1 MTISNRMGQSVSPV
15 AREARLLALS
25 IDLLGAA
32 GFDGYLKLH
41 NPAWNRTL
49 GYEDDELAEVP
60 YIDFIHP
67 DDRDAAREVI
77 EAMAGG
83 ASTIEFVCRIRRK
96 DGMWR
101 HILWSGQG
109 APEDGCFYIVGKD
122 ITERRRL
129 DRELEN
135 RAERLERI
143 NTELQDFAYIA
154 SHDLSEP
161 LRMITSY
168 LQLLQR
174 RYHGQLDET
183 ADEFIHYAVDGAER
197 MKLLIDD
204 LLQYS
209 RVGSAEV
216 QRAPVD
222 VDAVLEGVLRS
233 LEGAIMERGA
243 TVTHG
248 PLGVAHGDATQIGQL
263 LQNLVAN
270 AIKFARADVPAEVR
284 IERVDDPREWHIVV
298 RDNGIG
304 IEERNLERIFKM
316 FSRLNGRE
324 DYSGTGIG
332 LAICRRITDR
342 HAGSIWVESTPGSGS
357 SFHVSIPDGQYP
369 RDPVAEAGGRP

>member
-1 MTISNRMGQSVSPV
+1 VTFSHRMGQSVTPV

-41 NPAWNRTL
+41 NPAWNRAL
-49 GYEDDELAEVP
+49 GYEDDELAETP
-60 YIDFIHP
+60 YIDFIHS
-67 DDRDAAREVI
+67 DDQDAARAVI
-77 EAMAGG
+77 ERMAGG

-143 NTELQDFAYIA
+143 NAELQDFAYIA

-174 RYHGQLDET
+174 RYQDQLDET

-209 RVGSAEV
+209 RIGSAAV
-216 QRAPVD
+216 QRTEVD
-222 VDAVLEGVLRS
+222 ADAVLDGVLRS
-233 LEGAIMERGA
+233 LEGAIMESGA

-248 PLGVAHGDATQIGQL
+248 PLGTVHGDGTQIGQL

-270 AIKFARADVPAEVR
+270 AIKFARPDVPAEVSVD
-284 IERVDDPREWHIVV
+284 RVEDPREWHVVV

-304 IEERNLERIFKM
+304 IEERHADRIFKM
-316 FSRLNGRE
+316 FGRLHGRE
-324 DYSGTGIG
+324 EYEGTGIG
-332 LAICRRITDR
+332 LAICRRISDR

-357 SFHVSIPDGQYP
+357 SFHVSIPEGQ
-369 RDPVAEAGGRP
+369 

>member
-1 MTISNRMGQSVSPV
+1 MGQSVTPV

-49 GYEDDELAEVP
+49 GYGDEELATTP
-60 YIDFIHP
+60 YIDLIHP
-67 DDRDAAREVI
+67 DDQAAARAVI
-77 EAMAGG
+77 ERMASGG
-83 ASTIEFVCRIRRK
+83 TTIEFVCRIRRS
-96 DGMWR
+96 DGSWR

-122 ITERRRL
+122 VTERRRL
-129 DRELEN
+129 DQELES
-135 RAERLERI
+135 RAERLERT
-143 NTELQDFAYIA
+143 NAELQDFAYIA

-174 RYHGQLDET
+174 RYDGQLDET

-209 RVGSAEV
+209 RVGSVEV
-216 QRAPVD
+216 AARRRSTPTRCSTACCDRWRA
-222 VDAVLEGVLRS
+222 RS
-233 LEGAIMERGA
+233 SSAARPSRTGRSAR
-243 TVTHG
+243 V
-248 PLGVAHGDATQIGQL
+248 HGDATQIGQL
-263 LQNLVAN
+263 LQNLIAN
-270 AIKFARADVPAEVR
+270 AIKFRAATTCP
-284 IERVDDPREWHIVV
+284 PRCASSASTTRAEWHIVV

-304 IEERNLERIFKM
+304 IEERHAERIFKM
-316 FSRLNGRE
+316 FGRLHGRE
-324 DYSGTGIG
+324 EYAGTGIG
-332 LAICRRITDR
+332 LAICRRIADR
-342 HAGSIWVESTPGSGS
+342 HGGRIWVESTPGAGS
-357 SFHVSIPDGQYP
+357 AFHVSIPD
-369 RDPVAEAGGRP
+369 AG

>member
-1 MTISNRMGQSVSPV
+1 MGQSVTPV

-41 NPAWNRTL
+41 NPAWNRSL
-49 GYEDDELAEVP
+49 GYDDDELATTP
-60 YIDFIHP
+60 YIDLVHP
-67 DDRDAAREVI
+67 DDQDAVRSVTEL
-77 EAMAGG
+77 MAQGG
-83 ASTIEFVCRIRRK
+83 TTTEFVCRIRRR
-96 DGMWR
+96 DGTWR
-101 HILWSGQG
+101 HILWSAQG
-109 APEDGCFYIVGKD
+109 APEDGCFYVVGKD

-129 DRELEN
+129 DQELEN

-143 NTELQDFAYIA
+143 NAELQDFAYIA

-174 RYHGQLDET
+174 RYQGQLDET

-204 LLQYS
+204 LLRYS
-209 RVGSAEV
+209 RIGSVEV
-216 QRAPVD
+216 ERVPVD
-222 VDAVLEGVLRS
+222 ADEVLDGVLRS
-233 LEGAIMERGA
+233 LEGAILERGA

-248 PLGVAHGDATQIGQL
+248 PLGTVHGDATQLGQL

-270 AIKFARADVPAEVR
+270 AIKFARPDVPAEVR
-284 IERVDDPREWHIVV
+284 VERVDDPREWHVVV

-304 IEERNLERIFKM
+304 IEERYAERIFKM
-316 FSRLNGRE
+316 FGRLHGRE
-324 DYSGTGIG
+324 AYEGTGIG
-332 LAICRRITDR
+332 LALCRRIADR
-342 HAGSIWVESTPGSGS
+342 HGGSIWVESTPGSGS
-357 SFHVSIPDGQYP
+357 AFHVSIPDG
-369 RDPVAEAGGRP
+369 R

>member
-1 MTISNRMGQSVSPV
+1 MGQSAPPV

-32 GFDGYLKLH
+32 GFDGYLKLF
-41 NPAWNRTL
+41 NPAWSRTL
-49 GYEDDELAEVP
+49 GYDDDELSGTP
-60 YIDFIHP
+60 YLEFIHP
-67 DDRDAAREVI
+67 EDQASTEAVI
-77 EAMAGG
+77 ERMAGG

-109 APEDGCFYIVGKD
+109 APEDACFYIVGKD

-129 DRELEN
+129 DQELEN

-143 NTELQDFAYIA
+143 NAELQDFAYIA

-174 RYHGQLDET
+174 RYQGQLDET

-209 RVGSAEV
+209 RVGSTEV
-216 QRAPVD
+216 QRVA
-222 VDAVLEGVLRS
+222 VDADAILGGVLQS
-233 LEGAIMERGA
+233 LEGAILECGA

-248 PLGVAHGDATQIGQL
+248 PLGTVHGDATQMGQL

-270 AIKFARADVPAEVR
+270 AIKFARPDVPAEVR
-284 IERVDDPREWHIVV
+284 IERLDEPREWHVVV

-304 IEERNLERIFKM
+304 IEERHAERIFKM
-316 FSRLNGRE
+316 FGRLHGRE
-324 DYSGTGIG
+324 EYAGTGIG
-332 LAICRRITDR
+332 LAICRRIADR
-342 HAGSIWVESTPGSGS
+342 HNGRIWVESTPGSGS
-357 SFHVSIPDGQYP
+357 AFHVSIPDGP
-369 RDPVAEAGGRP
+369 

>member
-1 MTISNRMGQSVSPV
+1 MGHPVTAV
-15 AREARLLALS
+15 AREARLLTLS

-49 GYEDDELAEVP
+49 GWEDDELESSP
-60 YIDFIHP
+60 YLEFVHP
-67 DDRDAAREVI
+67 DEREAAREVI
-77 EAMAGG
+77 AQMEAGG
-83 ASTIEFVCRIRRK
+83 STVEFLCRIRRK
-96 DGMWR
+96 DGNWR

-109 APEDGCFYIVGKD
+109 APDDGCFYLVGKD
-122 ITERRRL
+122 VTDRRRL
-129 DRELEN
+129 EKELQS

-143 NTELQDFAYIA
+143 NAELQDFAYIA

-174 RYHGQLDET
+174 RYQGQLDET

-209 RVGSAEV
+209 RIGSAEV
-216 QRAPVD
+216 QRVPVD
-222 VDAVLEGVLRS
+222 ADAVLDGVLRS
-233 LEGAIMERGA
+233 LEGAILERGA

-248 PLGVAHGDATQIGQL
+248 PLGVVNGDATQLGQL

-270 AIKFARADVPAEVR
+270 AIKFARPDIPAEVR
-284 IERVDDPREWHIVV
+284 VERIDEPREWHVVV

-304 IEERNLERIFKM
+304 IEERHAERIFKM
-316 FSRLNGRE
+316 FGRLHGRE
-324 DYSGTGIG
+324 EYAGTGIG
-332 LAICRRITDR
+332 LAICRRIADR
-342 HAGSIWVESTPGSGS
+342 HSGRIWVESAPGSGS
-357 SFHVSIPDGQYP
+357 AFHVSIPDGP
-369 RDPVAEAGGRP
+369 

>member
-1 MTISNRMGQSVSPV
+1 MGQSVTPV

-49 GYEDDELAEVP
+49 GYDDDELATTP
-60 YIDFIHP
+60 YIDLIHP
-67 DDRDAAREVI
+67 DDQDAARSVI
-77 EAMAGG
+77 ERMASGG
-83 ASTIEFVCRIRRK
+83 TTIEFVCRIRRS

-109 APEDGCFYIVGKD
+109 APEDGCFYVVGKD
-122 ITERRRL
+122 VTERRRL
-129 DRELEN
+129 DQELEN

-143 NTELQDFAYIA
+143 NAELQDFAYIA

-174 RYHGQLDET
+174 RYQDQLDET

-197 MKLLIDD
+197 MKSLIDD
-204 LLQYS
+204 LLRYS
-209 RVGSAEV
+209 RIGSSEV
-216 QRAPVD
+216 QRLPVD
-222 VDAVLEGVLRS
+222 ADAVLDGVLRS
-233 LEGAIMERGA
+233 LEGAILEGGA
-243 TVTHG
+243 SVTHG
-248 PLGVAHGDATQIGQL
+248 PLGTAHGDATQIGQL

-270 AIKFARADVPAEVR
+270 AIKFARPDVSPEVR
-284 IERVDDPREWHIVV
+284 FERLEEPHAWHVVV

-304 IEERNLERIFKM
+304 IEERYAERIFKM
-316 FSRLNGRE
+316 FGRLHGRE
-324 DYSGTGIG
+324 EYEGTGIG

-342 HAGSIWVESTPGSGS
+342 HGGRIWVESTPGSGS
-357 SFHVSIPDGQYP
+357 AFHVSIPDGP
-369 RDPVAEAGGRP
+369 

>member
-1 MTISNRMGQSVSPV
+1 MGQSVTPV

-49 GYEDDELAEVP
+49 GYDDDELATTP
-60 YIDFIHP
+60 YLDLIHP
-67 DDRDAAREVI
+67 DDQPAARSVI
-77 EAMAGG
+77 ERMASGG
-83 ASTIEFVCRIRRK
+83 TTIEFVCRIRRR

-109 APEDGCFYIVGKD
+109 APEDGCFYVVGKD
-122 ITERRRL
+122 VTERRRL
-129 DRELEN
+129 DQELEN

-143 NTELQDFAYIA
+143 NAELQDFAYIA

-174 RYHGQLDET
+174 RYQGQLDET
-183 ADEFIHYAVDGAER
+183 ADEFIHYAVDGADR

-204 LLQYS
+204 LLRYS
-209 RVGSAEV
+209 RIGSVEV
-216 QRAPVD
+216 LRVPVD
-222 VDAVLEGVLRS
+222 ADAVLAGVLRS
-233 LEGAIMERGA
+233 LEGAVLERGA
-243 TVTHG
+243 TVTAS
-248 PLGVAHGDATQIGQL
+248 PLGIVNGDATQIGQL

-270 AIKFARADVPAEVR
+270 AIKFARADVPAEVH
-284 IERVDDPREWHIVV
+284 IEAIDDPREWHVVV

-304 IEERNLERIFKM
+304 IEESNAERIFKM
-316 FSRLNGRE
+316 FGRLHARE
-324 DYSGTGIG
+324 EYAGTGIG
-332 LAICRRITDR
+332 LAICRRIADR
-342 HAGSIWVESTPGSGS
+342 HSGRIWVESTPGSGS
-357 SFHVSIPDGQYP
+357 AFHVSIPDGP
-369 RDPVAEAGGRP
+369 

>member
-1 MTISNRMGQSVSPV
+1 MGQSVTPV

-49 GYEDDELAEVP
+49 GYDDDELAATP
-60 YIDFIHP
+60 YLELIHP
-67 DDRDAAREVI
+67 DDQSAARSVVER
-77 EAMAGG
+77 MAGG
-83 ASTIEFVCRIRRK
+83 GTTIEFVCRIRRK

-109 APEDGCFYIVGKD
+109 SPEDGCFYVVGKD
-122 ITERRRL
+122 VTERRRL
-129 DRELEN
+129 DQELEN

-143 NTELQDFAYIA
+143 NAELQDFAYIA

-174 RYHGQLDET
+174 RYQGQLDET

-197 MKLLIDD
+197 MKSLIDD
-204 LLQYS
+204 LLRYS
-209 RVGSAEV
+209 RIGSAEV
-216 QRAPVD
+216 QRVPVD
-222 VDAVLEGVLRS
+222 ADAVLGGVLRS
-233 LEGAIMERGA
+233 LEGAILERGA
-243 TVTHG
+243 TITHQ
-248 PLGVAHGDATQIGQL
+248 PLGTVRADATQLGQL

-270 AIKFARADVPAEVR
+270 AIKFARPDVPAEVR
-284 IERVDDPREWHIVV
+284 IERIDEPREWHVAV

-304 IEERNLERIFKM
+304 IEERYAERIFKM
-316 FSRLNGRE
+316 FGRLHGRE
-324 DYSGTGIG
+324 EYEGTGIG

-342 HAGSIWVESTPGSGS
+342 HGGTIWVESTPGSGS
-357 SFHVSIPDGQYP
+357 AFHVSIPDGP
-369 RDPVAEAGGRP
+369 

>member
-1 MTISNRMGQSVSPV
+1 L

-32 GFDGYLKLH
+32 GFDGYLKLF

-49 GYEDDELAEVP
+49 GYDDHELLTTP
-60 YIDFIHP
+60 YIEFIHP
-67 DDRDAAREVI
+67 DDQAAARSVI
-77 EAMAGG
+77 ERMAGG
-83 ASTIEFVCRIRRK
+83 GTTIEFVCRIRRK

-109 APEDGCFYIVGKD
+109 APEDACFYVVGKD

-129 DRELEN
+129 DQELEN

-143 NTELQDFAYIA
+143 NAELQDFAYIA

-174 RYHGQLDET
+174 RYQGQLDET

-209 RVGSAEV
+209 RIGSVEV
-216 QRAPVD
+216 QRVEVD
-222 VDAVLEGVLRS
+222 ADAVLSGVLRS
-233 LEGAIMERGA
+233 LEGAILERGA
-243 TVTHG
+243 TVTNG
-248 PLGVAHGDATQIGQL
+248 PLGTVYGDATQIGQL

-270 AIKFARADVPAEVR
+270 AAKFLRPGEKAHIDVDSVRLDGRWR
-284 IERVDDPREWHIVV
+284 IEVCDRGP
-298 RDNGIG
+298 GIP
-304 IEERNLERIFKM
+304 EADLERVFEPA
-316 FSRLNGRE
+316 FRGDAARTPA
-324 DYSGTGIG
+324 DSGGGFG
-332 LAICRRITDR
+332 LAVAR
-342 HAGSIWVESTPGSGS
+342 GFVEAVNGTLALGDTPGGGLTVT
-357 SFHVSIPDGQYP
+357 VSLPE
-369 RDPVAEAGGRP
+369 RR

>member
-1 MTISNRMGQSVSPV
+1 MGQSVTPV

-41 NPAWNRTL
+41 NPAWNRSL
-49 GYEDDELAEVP
+49 GYDDDELATTP
-60 YIDFIHP
+60 YIDLIHP
-67 DDRDAAREVI
+67 DDQDAARSVI
-77 EAMAGG
+77 ERMAEGG
-83 ASTIEFVCRIRRK
+83 TTIEFVCRIRRR

-109 APEDGCFYIVGKD
+109 VPEDGCFYVVGKD

-129 DRELEN
+129 DQELEN

-143 NTELQDFAYIA
+143 NAELQDFAYIA

-174 RYHGQLDET
+174 RYQGQLDET

-209 RVGSAEV
+209 RIGSVEV
-216 QRAPVD
+216 QRVPVD
-222 VDAVLEGVLRS
+222 ADAVLAGVLRS
-233 LEGAIMERGA
+233 LEGAILERGA
-243 TVTHG
+243 SISNG
-248 PLGVAHGDATQIGQL
+248 PLGTVNGDATQLGQL

-270 AIKFARADVPAEVR
+270 AIKFARPDVPAEVHVER
-284 IERVDDPREWHIVV
+284 IDEPREWHVVV

-304 IEERNLERIFKM
+304 IEERHAERIFKM
-316 FSRLNGRE
+316 FGRLHGRE
-324 DYSGTGIG
+324 DYEGTGIG
-332 LAICRRITDR
+332 LAICRRIADR
-342 HAGSIWVESTPGSGS
+342 HSGRIWVESTPGSGS
-357 SFHVSIPDGQYP
+357 GFHVSIPDGP
-369 RDPVAEAGGRP
+369 

>member
-1 MTISNRMGQSVSPV
+1 MGQPV
-15 AREARLLALS
+15 TPAAAREARLLALS

-49 GYEDDELAEVP
+49 GYADEELAETP
-60 YIDFIHP
+60 YLEFVHP
-67 DDRDAAREVI
+67 DDQDATRSVI
-77 EAMAGG
+77 ERMAEGE
-83 ASTIEFVCRIRRK
+83 ATVEFVCRVRRK
-96 DGMWR
+96 DGSWR

-109 APEDGCFYIVGKD
+109 APEDGCFYVVGKD

-129 DRELEN
+129 DKELEN

-143 NTELQDFAYIA
+143 NAELQDFAYIA

-174 RYHGQLDET
+174 RYEGQLDET

-216 QRAPVD
+216 QRVPVD
-222 VDAVLEGVLRS
+222 ADAVLDGVLRS
-233 LEGAIMERGA
+233 LEGAIIERGA
-243 TVTHG
+243 HVTHG
-248 PLGVAHGDATQIGQL
+248 PLGIVRGDATQIGQL

-270 AIKFARADVPAEVR
+270 AIKFARPDVPAEVR
-284 IERVDDPREWHIVV
+284 VERVGDPREWHVVV

-304 IEERNLERIFKM
+304 IEERHAERIFKM
-316 FSRLNGRE
+316 FGRLHGRE
-324 DYSGTGIG
+324 EYEGTGIG

-342 HAGSIWVESTPGSGS
+342 HSGSIWVESTPGEGS
-357 SFHVSIPDGQYP
+357 SFHVSIPDG
-369 RDPVAEAGGRP
+369 V

>member
-1 MTISNRMGQSVSPV
+1 MGQSVTPV

-41 NPAWNRTL
+41 NPAWSRAL
-49 GYEDDELAEVP
+49 GYSDEQLATTP
-60 YIDFIHP
+60 YIDLIHP
-67 DDRDAAREVI
+67 DDQAAARAVI
-77 EAMAGG
+77 DRMADGG
-83 ASTIEFVCRIRRK
+83 TTIEFICRIRRN
-96 DGMWR
+96 DGSWR

-122 ITERRRL
+122 VTERRRL
-129 DRELEN
+129 DQELES
-135 RAERLERI
+135 RAERLERT
-143 NTELQDFAYIA
+143 NAELQDFAYIA

-174 RYHGQLDET
+174 RYGGQLDET

-197 MKLLIDD
+197 MKLLIHD

-209 RVGSAEV
+209 RVGSVEV
-216 QRAPVD
+216 TRVPVD
-222 VDAVLEGVLRS
+222 ADAVLEGVLRS
-233 LEGAIMERGA
+233 LEGAILERGA

-248 PLGVAHGDATQIGQL
+248 PLGTVHGDATQIGQL

-270 AIKFARADVPAEVR
+270 AIKFARDDVAAEVR
-284 IERVDDPREWHIVV
+284 IERIDDPREWHIVV

-304 IEERNLERIFKM
+304 IEEKHAERIFKM
-316 FSRLNGRE
+316 FGRLHGRE
-324 DYSGTGIG
+324 QYAGTGIG
-332 LAICRRITDR
+332 LAICRRIADR
-342 HAGSIWVESTPGSGS
+342 HGGSIWVESTPGAGS
-357 SFHVSIPDGQYP
+357 AFHVSIPD
-369 RDPVAEAGGRP
+369 AG

>member
-1 MTISNRMGQSVSPV
+1 MGQSVTSV

-41 NPAWNRTL
+41 NPAWNRSL
-49 GYEDDELAEVP
+49 GYSDEELATTP
-60 YIDFIHP
+60 YIDLVHP
-67 DDRDAAREVI
+67 DDRPAARAVI
-77 EAMAGG
+77 ERLAKGG
-83 ASTIEFVCRIRRK
+83 TTVEFVCRIRRR
-96 DGMWR
+96 DGAWR

-109 APEDGCFYIVGKD
+109 APDDGCFYIAGKD
-122 ITERRRL
+122 VTERQRL

-143 NTELQDFAYIA
+143 NAELQEFAYIA

-174 RYHGQLDET
+174 RYDGQLDET

-209 RVGSAEV
+209 RVGSVEV
-216 QRAPVD
+216 ERVPVD
-222 VDAVLEGVLRS
+222 ADEVLAGVLRS
-233 LEGAIMERGA
+233 LEGAILERGA
-243 TVTHG
+243 TVTHS
-248 PLGVAHGDATQIGQL
+248 PLGTVHGDATQIGQL

-270 AIKFARADVPAEVR
+270 AVKFARADVPAEVR
-284 IERVDDPREWHIVV
+284 IERVDEPRAWHIVV

-304 IEERNLERIFKM
+304 IDERYAERIFKM
-316 FSRLNGRE
+316 FGRLHGRE
-324 DYSGTGIG
+324 EYDGTGIG
-332 LAICRRITDR
+332 LAICRRIVDR
-342 HAGSIWVESTPGSGS
+342 HGGSIWVESALGAGSA
-357 SFHVSIPDGQYP
+357 FHVSIPDGT
-369 RDPVAEAGGRP
+369 

>member
-1 MTISNRMGQSVSPV
+1 MGQSVTPV

-41 NPAWNRTL
+41 NPAWNRSL
-49 GYEDDELAEVP
+49 GYDDDELATTP
-60 YIDFIHP
+60 YIDLVHP
-67 DDRDAAREVI
+67 EDQDAARGVI
-77 EAMAGG
+77 EAMAQGG
-83 ASTIEFVCRIRRK
+83 TTIEFVCRIRRR

-109 APEDGCFYIVGKD
+109 APEDGCFYMVGKD

-129 DRELEN
+129 DQELEN

-143 NTELQDFAYIA
+143 NAELQDFAYIA

-174 RYHGQLDET
+174 RYQGQLDET
-183 ADEFIHYAVDGAER
+183 ADEFIHYSVDGAER

-209 RVGSAEV
+209 RIGSVEV
-216 QRAPVD
+216 QRVPVD
-222 VDAVLEGVLRS
+222 ADAVLAGVLRA
-233 LEGAIMERGA
+233 LEGAILERGA
-243 TVTHG
+243 TITHG
-248 PLGVAHGDATQIGQL
+248 PLGTVDGDATQLGQL

-270 AIKFARADVPAEVR
+270 AIKFARPDTPAEVHIGR
-284 IERVDDPREWHIVV
+284 IDEPREWHVVV

-304 IEERNLERIFKM
+304 IEERHAERIFKM
-316 FSRLNGRE
+316 FGRLHGRE
-324 DYSGTGIG
+324 DYAGTGIG
-332 LAICRRITDR
+332 LAICRRIADR
-342 HAGSIWVESTPGSGS
+342 HSGRIWVESAPGTGS
-357 SFHVSIPDGQYP
+357 AFHVSIP
-369 RDPVAEAGGRP
+369 AGP

>member
-1 MTISNRMGQSVSPV
+1 MGQSVTPV

-41 NPAWNRTL
+41 NPAWTRTL
-49 GYEDDELAEVP
+49 GYDADELAQTP

-67 DDRDAAREVI
+67 EDQEAARDV
-77 EAMAGG
+77 MARMADGE
-83 ASTIEFVCRIRRK
+83 STVEFVCRIRRS

-109 APEDGCFYIVGKD
+109 APEDGCVYIVGKD

-143 NTELQDFAYIA
+143 NAELQDFAYIA

-216 QRAPVD
+216 QRVPVD
-222 VDAVLEGVLRS
+222 ADAVLDNVLRS
-233 LEGAIMERGA
+233 LEGAIIERGA
-243 TVTHG
+243 TVTHD
-248 PLGVAHGDATQIGQL
+248 PLGTVHGDATQLGQL

-270 AIKFARADVPAEVR
+270 AIKFARPDVPAAVHVA
-284 IERVDDPREWHIVV
+284 RVEDPREWHIVV

-304 IEERNLERIFKM
+304 IEERHAERIFKM
-316 FSRLNGRE
+316 FGRLHGRE
-324 DYSGTGIG
+324 EYEGTGIG

-342 HAGSIWVESTPGSGS
+342 HGGSIWVESAPGAGS
-357 SFHVSIPDGQYP
+357 SFHVSIPEG
-369 RDPVAEAGGRP
+369 A

>member
-1 MTISNRMGQSVSPV
+1 MGQSAPPV

-32 GFDGYLKLH
+32 GFDGYLKLF
-41 NPAWNRTL
+41 NPAWNRAL
-49 GYEDDELAEVP
+49 GYDDDELASMP
-60 YIDFIHP
+60 YLDFIHP
-67 DDRDAAREVI
+67 EDQAAAQSVI
-77 EAMAGG
+77 ERMAGG

-109 APEDGCFYIVGKD
+109 APEDACFYVVGKD

-129 DRELEN
+129 DQELEN

-143 NTELQDFAYIA
+143 NAELQDFAYIA

-174 RYHGQLDET
+174 RYQGQLDET

-209 RVGSAEV
+209 RVGSVEV
-216 QRAPVD
+216 QRVAVD
-222 VDAVLEGVLRS
+222 ADAVLGGVLRS
-233 LEGAIMERGA
+233 LEGAILERGA

-248 PLGVAHGDATQIGQL
+248 PLGTVNGDATQIGQL

-270 AIKFARADVPAEVR
+270 AIKFARPDVPAEVR
-284 IERVDDPREWHIVV
+284 IERVDEPREWHVVV

-304 IEERNLERIFKM
+304 IEERHAERIFKM
-316 FSRLNGRE
+316 FGRLHGRE
-324 DYSGTGIG
+324 EYAGTGIG
-332 LAICRRITDR
+332 LAICRRIADR
-342 HAGSIWVESTPGSGS
+342 HSGRIWVESTPGSGS
-357 SFHVSIPDGQYP
+357 AFHISIPDGS
-369 RDPVAEAGGRP
+369 